1 MRQFQ
6 HRSVAATV
14 AGLALLTLGC
24 RTSMAPE
31 LDASLAAGTYALE
44 AVKGR
49 GPVSGSFVLTG
60 DGQATRRVQY
70 SVAGVTGPQY
80 VAVGTFA
87 LFPDDT
93 IVFDLREDSGR
104 AASVW
109 HVRGTRAGVRLR
121 IRYPDSLDGPDVVET
136 YRRL

>member
-6 HRSVAATV
+6 YRSVAATV
-14 AGLALLTLGC
+14 GGLALLTLGC

-44 AVKGR
+44 AVNGR
-49 GPVSGSFVLTG
+49 GPISGSFVLTG

-70 SVAGVTGPQY
+70 SIADVPGPEY

-93 IVFDLREDSGR
+93 IVFDLREDRGR

-109 HVRGTRAGVRLR
+109 RVRGSRAGVRFS
-121 IRYPDSLDGPDVVET
+121 IRYPDSLDGLDVVET